1 MALQKL
7 SKWAPWG
14 LAVLRLALGVTFIMH
29 GQQKL
34 FVYGFDGVEKSFA
47 GLGIP
52 LPGVAA
58 IVVSLVEFLG
68 GIALVLGFFTR
79 YAALLL
85 AATMAV
91 AMLHVHLSAGFF
103 LPKGCEFTMNLLA
116 ALIAILL
123 AGPGAAALD
132 GRKR

>member
-1 MALQKL
+1 
-7 SKWAPWG
+7 
-14 LAVLRLALGVTFIMH
+14 MH
-29 GQQKL
+29 GYQKL
-34 FVYGFDGVEKSFA
+34 FVYGFGGVGKSFA
-47 GLGIP
+47 GIGIP
-52 LPGVAA
+52 LPEISA

-91 AMLHVHLSAGFF
+91 AMLHVHLRAGFF
-103 LPKGCEFTMNLLA
+103 LPQGYEFTMNLLA
-116 ALIAILL
+116 ALVAILL